1 MDNHIAE
8 SLRPSLSSLLAEQ
21 LHGCSPQ
28 FGKTVFM
35 KLAYLLQE
43 VYKVPLGYR
52 FTLYTYGPYST
63 EVLADLDTA
72 RLRGWVSVDFSDEYG
87 GFRITPGP
95 KAGQTT
101 KEREAFA
108 DYQGQISA
116 LINTFGRLRAKEL
129 ELRTTITYVSHMMES
144 SDESATSRVP
154 GIVRQLKPHFSELE
168 IEKAAEE
175 LKRNGVIKW

>member
-1 MDNHIAE
+1 MDHIPQKCLQTLTQLDFAAG
-8 SLRPSLSSLLAEQ
+8 LASISQ
-21 LHGCSPQ
+21 MNM
-28 FGKTVFM
+28 V
-35 KLAYLLQE
+35 
-43 VYKVPLGYR
+43 
-52 FTLYTYGPYST
+52 
-63 EVLADLDTA
+63 
-72 RLRGWVSVDFSDEYG
+72 